1 MIIKTKLGLAMA
13 LALTSS
19 SSWAALET
27 TTCEVWRITDGSP
40 LVTNDGRPVLTK
52 QCSSKPVTSLATPDA
67 NQEPSTDIE
76 AEAEAEPEAE
86 IEAQSEAEPVLVPEA
101 VPEPE
106 PEPVL
111 ILVPEPVLIL
121 VPEPVLVPEAEPA
134 IEPATATQT
143 SAQATAPASVSEST
157 AEVSEQAEA
166 ETEVVVQ
173 TIAPTA
179 IKYVFNNYQ
188 STVLFDTDKY
198 NLSADTKG
206 SLRQLAMASDKN
218 EIIRVQLAGHADSR
232 GTHAYNMHLSE
243 HRMLAVAEFLAT
255 FNILPTSLFAKGET
269 DPVLVNNIE
278 DLSLSRRV
286 NIILTTRQ
294 KVAAQ

>member
-1 MIIKTKLGLAMA
+1 
-13 LALTSS
+13 
-19 SSWAALET
+19 
-27 TTCEVWRITDGSP
+27 
-40 LVTNDGRPVLTK
+40 
-52 QCSSKPVTSLATPDA
+52 
-67 NQEPSTDIE
+67 
-76 AEAEAEPEAE
+76 
-86 IEAQSEAEPVLVPEA
+86 
-101 VPEPE
+101 
-106 PEPVL
+106 
-111 ILVPEPVLIL
+111 
-121 VPEPVLVPEAEPA
+121 
-134 IEPATATQT
+134 
-143 SAQATAPASVSEST
+143 
-157 AEVSEQAEA
+157 
-166 ETEVVVQ
+166 VVQ
-173 TIAPTA
+173 TIAPAA